1 VVFLDR
7 LGKRHHAMTRPGGEV
22 ILCAGALGSPQL
34 LLLSGVGPR
43 AYLATWGI
51 PVVVPNP
58 DVGQYLYDNPRNG
71 ISILPPGSI
80 DHSLIQV
87 QLFSFLHPFF
97 DNTLMCPCIKIANLV
112 ECSSVQFVRLILW
125 DYIALISS

>member
-1 VVFLDR
+1 MFPNVADSTSVSPVTAEAVGVVFLDR
-7 LGKRHHAMTRPGGEV
+7 LGRRHHAMTRPGGEV
-22 ILCAGALGSPQL
+22 LLCAGALGSPQL

-51 PVVVPNP
+51 PVAVPNP

-87 QLFSFLHPFF
+87 
-97 DNTLMCPCIKIANLV
+97 
-112 ECSSVQFVRLILW
+112 
-125 DYIALISS
+125 